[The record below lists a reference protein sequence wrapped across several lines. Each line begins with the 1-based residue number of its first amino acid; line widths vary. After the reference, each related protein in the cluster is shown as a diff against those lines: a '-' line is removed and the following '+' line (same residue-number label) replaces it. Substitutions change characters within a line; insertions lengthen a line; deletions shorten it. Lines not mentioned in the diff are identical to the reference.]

1 MIACDVCDSLL
12 AEIYCYQ
19 CKQHMCS
26 ICEWY
31 HARLMVSRYHNTVSR
46 KSFNIDEKTVS
57 ISNFMTTLAL
67 ESTISQTGCCC
78 PSTCQA
84 SCETRSIF
92 LGAVLC
98 KQGFCFVTRVYEH
111 IKTNEQQKTKY
122 TRKGNDPK
130 GFIVVKCQETEILRC
145 ELKKHEFKALL
156 YGNSFSVIS
165 DNSSKSIWITAAGV
179 DCRVYELDTNSKK
192 LAISFQ
198 TNGTSFCHGIAMFDG
213 GLAIS
218 IRSETV
224 YETPEWQVQ
233 LFSRQGDLKR
243 QLIGD
248 NEEIVLKTPEHLA
261 SNADED
267 ILYISD
273 RAANAVIGINP
284 RGSVLFTF
292 MSTSMFAPRGLSV
305 DLEGHFYVACD
316 QGVIQIH
323 KDGKQFRMILR
334 LKITKQEFKH
344 LP

>member
-1 MIACDVCDSLL
+1 
-12 AEIYCYQ
+12 
-19 CKQHMCS
+19 
-26 ICEWY
+26 
-31 HARLMVSRYHNTVSR
+31 
-46 KSFNIDEKTVS
+46 
-57 ISNFMTTLAL
+57 
-67 ESTISQTGCCC
+67 
-78 PSTCQA
+78 
-84 SCETRSIF
+84 
-92 LGAVLC
+92 
-98 KQGFCFVTRVYEH
+98 
-111 IKTNEQQKTKY
+111 
-122 TRKGNDPK
+122 
-130 GFIVVKCQETEILRC
+130 
-145 ELKKHEFKALL
+145 
-156 YGNSFSVIS
+156 
-165 DNSSKSIWITAAGV
+165 
-179 DCRVYELDTNSKK
+179 
-192 LAISFQ
+192 
-198 TNGTSFCHGIAMFDG
+198 MFDG

-248 NEEIVLKTPEHLA
+248 NEDIVLKTPEHLA

-334 LKITKQEFKH
+334 LKDNKTGIQTFTLDRVSNCLVTFEDMTTASKFRFVAQLTNLNQNKC
-344 LP
+344 